1 MTLTIECVGSGRAA
15 AKITRAVSAVTRAV
29 SAVAVV

>member
-15 AKITRAVSAVTRAV
+15 AKITRAVSAVSAV